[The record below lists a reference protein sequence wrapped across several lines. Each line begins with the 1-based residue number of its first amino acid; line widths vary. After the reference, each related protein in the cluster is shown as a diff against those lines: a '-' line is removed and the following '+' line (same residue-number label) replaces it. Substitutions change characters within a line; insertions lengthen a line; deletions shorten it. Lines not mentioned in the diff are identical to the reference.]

1 MYLKMP
7 PLALIN
13 RLGGDT
19 ANQLIKFINEYVT
32 KKQSSERSE
41 EPVFIN
47 VPDELYHA
55 MGEDCVNA
63 VVFVIDDALSS
74 YNKISGDMGAMYSNT
89 LRSEI
94 EFARKELKSIF
105 TLVFILFSSVQLLLA
120 IWLFMLIKAVSI

>member
-7 PLALIN
+7 QLALVN

-19 ANQLIKFINEYVT
+19 ANQLIEFINEYVT
-32 KKQSSERSE
+32 KKQSSEGSD
-41 EPVFIN
+41 EPVFIK
-47 VPDELYHA
+47 VPDELYHT

-74 YNKISGDMGAMYSNT
+74 YNKIAGEVGAMYRNT
-89 LRSEI
+89 LKSEI

-105 TLVFILFSSVQLLLA
+105 TLVFILFTSVQMMLA
-120 IWLFMLIKAVSI
+120 IWLFMLVEAAVI